1 MFSTTIYDLSLLC
14 FPGTVLIFSFL
25 FFSEINHDHHMCCS
39 ITRCHCNYFGYH
51 SELMLH
57 VIWTNTKKNSAHKR
71 WCGHF
76 YSNGDQYRIVR
87 RIYCMTFQWLV
98 YQITCTEQWYPPHNM
113 LIKKKKVPTKKNELV
128 KLCSEQRSKAVL
140 NGFHQLNNCVVI
152 LLLKQNKTRTAPS
165 RCLILFFCRIETLTQ
180 ELVP

>member
-1 MFSTTIYDLSLLC
+1 MTCHYFVLSWHC
-14 FPGTVLIFSFL
+14 FNFFFL

-57 VIWTNTKKNSAHKR
+57 VIYEQKQNKNSAHKR

-113 LIKKKKVPTKKNELV
+113 LIKKKKFQQKKWISEIV
-128 KLCSEQRSKAVL
+128 FRATIQGSFKWFSSTEQLCSDFIAEK
-140 NGFHQLNNCVVI
+140 
-152 LLLKQNKTRTAPS
+152 K
-165 RCLILFFCRIETLTQ
+165 Q
-180 ELVP
+180 ELHQVDVWFYFSVG